1 MVKITKFSASIG
13 SISTEKNGDIRVFTF
28 SIMEVIDGEGKG
40 SKSPDSF
47 SYVYRVYDDRFF
59 EVAGL
64 LPGQEE
70 PVTVFSWKRVKKE
83 AK

>member
-1 MVKITKFSASIG
+1 M
-13 SISTEKNGDIRVFTF
+13 FTYF
-28 SIMEVIDGEGKG
+28 NMEVTEGDEKG
-40 SKSPDSF
+40 TKSADPV
-47 SYVYRVYDDRFF
+47 SYLYRVYDDRFF

-70 PVTVFSWKRVKKE
+70 PVTVASWKRLKKE